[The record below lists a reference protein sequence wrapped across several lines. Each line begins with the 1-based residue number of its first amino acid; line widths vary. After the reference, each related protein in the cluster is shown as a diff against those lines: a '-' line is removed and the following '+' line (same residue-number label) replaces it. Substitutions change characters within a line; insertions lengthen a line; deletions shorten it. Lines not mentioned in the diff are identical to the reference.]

1 MPTFPVLK
9 TGAVAQ
15 YPASRRVE
23 FQNQA
28 VRFVDGTEQRYRD
41 CGGPRR
47 RWETALELL
56 DEGELA
62 GIEEF
67 FRAVSATFESFA
79 FVDPWDGVEY
89 SNCSLATDALEFAAM
104 GEMRGRATLA
114 GVENRV

>member
-1 MPTFPVLK
+1 MQTFPTLK

-23 FQNQA
+23 YQNQA

-41 CGGPRR
+41 SGGPRR
-47 RWETALELL
+47 RWEIALRLL

-62 GIEEF
+62 AIEEF
-67 FRAVSATFESFA
+67 FGAAGGTFNKFA

-89 SNCSLATDALEFAAM
+89 ADCSLAEDALEIAAT
-104 GEMRGRATLA
+104 GEMRGGATLIV
-114 GVENRV
+114 VENRT